1 MNNMKKRITARA
13 KKTAVRVT
21 AKVKQKAATTA
32 SASSST
38 SSPVQKTKGSK
49 EHHGTKEQR
58 LQNMNRQTSRV
69 NQILRAIN
77 ETNAQYK
84 RAYDSLPSEIKAK
97 LSRQLGM
104 LNMPHEGEYNLEDFY
119 VYDYE
124 GEMLPAMVNH
134 LFGRI
139 RSMNKMLN
147 FLEEFIEQA
156 MKAGKRDEDDMQE
169 LNRLR
174 NSISDLEGAIAE
186 AASKHGTFV
195 AIAKASDAPNRY
207 NDFNTVLDIVS
218 NYGG

>member
-1 MNNMKKRITARA
+1 MKKRIVSRA
-13 KKTAVRVT
+13 KKTPVRVT
-21 AKVKQKAATTA
+21 AKVKPKVVPA
-32 SASSST
+32 T
-38 SSPVQKTKGSK
+38 SSPAQKAKGSK
-49 EHHGTKEQR
+49 EHHGTREQR

-69 NQILRAIN
+69 NQILRTIN

-84 RAYDSLPSEIKAK
+84 RIYDGLPSEIKAR
-97 LSRQLGM
+97 LMRQLGM

-169 LNRLR
+169 LNKLR
-174 NSISDLEGAIAE
+174 NSVSDLEAAIAE
-186 AASKHGTFV
+186 ASSRHGTFV
-195 AIAKASDAPNRY
+195 AIAKAADAPNRY

-218 NYGG
+218 EYGG